1 MAGIMKAIKAE
12 GIIDLIQDSET
23 RRPIEG
29 KRTFEYN
36 LNEKAAKNK
45 LIKGAKRIPFEVVEN
60 SLSSNLVFS
69 LGAWDQVVLS
79 TIRYWNQVKGE
90 KTCKVDS
97 TDIKI
102 ASVELGKEVSGKH
115 IDSKVVFYSNR
126 NKMVCHLYSFW

>member
-23 RRPIEG
+23 RRPIEA

-36 LNEKAAKNK
+36 LNEKATKNK
-45 LIKGAKRIPFEVVEN
+45 LVKGAKRIPFEVVEN

-79 TIRYWNQVKGE
+79 TIRYWNQVN
-90 KTCKVDS
+90 
-97 TDIKI
+97 
-102 ASVELGKEVSGKH
+102 L
-115 IDSKVVFYSNR
+115 
-126 NKMVCHLYSFW
+126 